1 MKIQTYIDKIPEL
14 MTRLAPLGQRDGA
27 GIYVMMEN
35 GKPVYVGRTRRV
47 RGRMRSH
54 CRPTSKGN
62 AFAFRLARAARGNL
76 KATYKKGDGSRT
88 HLRADTAFAAALVDA
103 CDRISR
109 MDVHFVEISCPILRY
124 LFELHYAL
132 EHELSLDEFDTH

>member
-1 MKIQTYIDKIPEL
+1 MKIQSYIEQFPDL
-14 MTRLAPLGQRDGA
+14 MTRLAPLEKRNGA

-47 RGRMRSH
+47 RSRIRSH

-62 AFAFRLARAARGNL
+62 AFAFRLARAATGNL
-76 KATYKKGDGSRT
+76 KATYKKGAGSRSY
-88 HLRADTAFAAALVDA
+88 LRADTTFAAALIQA
-103 CDRISR
+103 CERISR
-109 MDVHFVEISCPILRY
+109 MEVHFVEITCPIQQY

-132 EHELSLDEFDTH
+132 EHNLPLDEFDTH